1 MLDSFGRDIRYL
13 RVSVTDKCNLA
24 CTYCKPRPVKELRHE
39 DLLSIEQLVFVVRAF
54 CNLGVRKVR
63 VTGGEPLL
71 RKGVVAFVEQVAA
84 LGCET
89 VMTTNATR
97 LKEFAAPLKQA
108 GLARI
113 NVSLDTLDEE
123 VYRRVAKGE
132 VSDALEGIRA
142 AKREGFPLRINAV
155 LQKGVNEDILPLL
168 AFSESLGAELRFI
181 ELMPFS
187 STTDYFAERFLP
199 SGEIVAKYGMQRLY
213 GEGVAEYYTFDGHK
227 VGFISPLGHKFCD
240 GCERMRLTGTGTVL
254 PCLHSALRFD
264 VRPYLDDE
272 EKLTAFLGECIKA
285 KPQSHHLEGGELQSE
300 DMGSIGG

>member
-285 KPQSHHLEGGELQSE
+285 KPQSHHLEEGELQSE